1 MVPQPG
7 EVQWRSLPVCGA
19 ARIGSPAFALYES
32 SGGAGPPK
40 TMSLEPGKEIGAYEV
55 TGHLG
60 TGGMGEVY
68 RARDTKLDQGDLH
81 YSATPDRRRF
91 LMVTEE
97 SATTLHMV
105 LNWFGDVERATA
117 GAP

>member
-1 MVPQPG
+1 MALAPG
-7 EVQWRSLPVCGA
+7 VRLG
-19 ARIGSPAFALYES
+19 L
-32 SGGAGPPK
+32 
-40 TMSLEPGKEIGAYEV
+40 YEV
-55 TGHLG
+55 TAKIGEG
-60 TGGMGEVY
+60 AMGEVY